1 MKSPSWYAVAV
12 RKENGTI
19 KLIKEHHES
28 IVKQKKWLNIPLLR
42 GILYL
47 YEMTV
52 LGMKSL
58 TWSANQQVSEQEE
71 ITALELIITISISL
85 LLSIGIFVVAP
96 FFLTKL
102 ITSDTGFRF
111 NAIDA
116 VLRLIFFLG
125 YVIIISLFNDV
136 KRLFQYHGAE
146 HKSVNCYEIGMN
158 LTVQNVKKCSTL
170 HPRCGTSFIVLVIAL
185 SAILFSFITSPLWY
199 YKLGSRIV
207 LIPLIAGIS
216 YELLKLSARLKHHPI
231 IRALIYPGMW
241 VQKLTTREP
250 DNKQIQVAITAIKAA
265 LREETRDRP

>member
-102 ITSDTGFRF
+102 ITSDSG
-111 NAIDA
+111 
-116 VLRLIFFLG
+116 V
-125 YVIIISLFNDV
+125 
-136 KRLFQYHGAE
+136 
-146 HKSVNCYEIGMN
+146 
-158 LTVQNVKKCSTL
+158 
-170 HPRCGTSFIVLVIAL
+170 
-185 SAILFSFITSPLWY
+185 
-199 YKLGSRIV
+199 
-207 LIPLIAGIS
+207 
-216 YELLKLSARLKHHPI
+216 
-231 IRALIYPGMW
+231 
-241 VQKLTTREP
+241 
-250 DNKQIQVAITAIKAA
+250 
-265 LREETRDRP
+265 